1 MTTLV
6 INHAWLG
13 HKLVA
18 ALGDGSAL
26 GVSIHWSAEE
36 SALET
41 AGGIVQAL
49 PLLGSEPFLVING
62 DTWLDLDYRALVNQP
77 LGDDLAHLWLVP
89 NPPQHPQGDFSLQA
103 GRVLDTP
110 ALTFSGVGLYHP
122 AAFAGL
128 PCGRASWPPAARLD
142 GAGTGGWQPAGWRVA
157 RHRHSGSAARAGR
170 ATARRHP
177 LTSRGLEP
185 CVFGARCLAPSSVFC
200 SATSSVPCWA
210 CGSAIA
216 SIGAWGSA
224 GLPAGTQPAA
234 TGRLFPCHLRRH
246 GPHRQGERPGHRARN
261 TGRVQPDGQDA
272 AGRRA
277 AGTGPGVV
285 PPWQGGGLPLR
296 ETLAEFRQASLGQ
309 RDILRFF
316 LEVQLQAAFADGQV
330 EANERAILQTI
341 ADELGFSRIELARI
355 LAMAEA
361 QMNFFHRQQQQGSGQ
376 GSNTARSP
384 PPGSPQGCLS
394 VAWGERERQR
404 SGDQACLSQG
414 DEQASP

>member
-1 MTTLV
+1 MKAMILAAGRGERMRPLTDLLPKPLLAAGGKPLIVHHIEKLAAAGVTQLV

-128 PCGRASWPPAARLD
+128 PCGARKLAPLLRDWMAQGRVGGSLLAGEWRDIGTVDRLRELD
-142 GAGTGGWQPAGWRVA
+142 EKLLAGT
-157 RHRHSGSAARAGR
+157 H
-170 ATARRHP
+170 
-177 LTSRGLEP
+177 
-185 CVFGARCLAPSSVFC
+185 
-200 SATSSVPCWA
+200 
-210 CGSAIA
+210 
-216 SIGAWGSA
+216 
-224 GLPAGTQPAA
+224 
-234 TGRLFPCHLRRH
+234 
-246 GPHRQGERPGHRARN
+246 
-261 TGRVQPDGQDA
+261 
-272 AGRRA
+272 
-277 AGTGPGVV
+277 
-285 PPWQGGGLPLR
+285 
-296 ETLAEFRQASLGQ
+296 
-309 RDILRFF
+309 
-316 LEVQLQAAFADGQV
+316 
-330 EANERAILQTI
+330 
-341 ADELGFSRIELARI
+341 
-355 LAMAEA
+355 
-361 QMNFFHRQQQQGSGQ
+361 
-376 GSNTARSP
+376 
-384 PPGSPQGCLS
+384 
-394 VAWGERERQR
+394 
-404 SGDQACLSQG
+404 
-414 DEQASP
+414 